1 MLTVILG
8 ILGAY
13 RFSFM
18 LAQEDGPFDIFSKW
32 RGYIG
37 QRTWFGR
44 GMHCTLCISFWVSLL
59 CAVFMADGVTIV
71 TYWFGIAGGVLVL
84 HRRGI

>member
-1 MLTVILG
+1 MLSVVLG
-8 ILGAY
+8 VLATY
-13 RFSFM
+13 RVSFM
-18 LAQEDGPFDIFSKW
+18 IAQEDGPFDMFSKW

-37 QRTWFGR
+37 QKTWVGR

-59 CAVFMADGVTIV
+59 CAFFLVDGVTIIL
-71 TYWFGIAGGVLVL
+71 YWLGIAGGVLAL